1 MTISSNLKD
10 NKELTNGDGKFRI
23 LVMKLTLLHQYQLK
37 YSMLSPHS
45 CFAKKKEKR
54 KEKEKNEKEKKN
66 VLISK
71 YRADAGIT
79 EETE

>member
-1 MTISSNLKD
+1 
-10 NKELTNGDGKFRI
+10 
-23 LVMKLTLLHQYQLK
+23 
-37 YSMLSPHS
+37 MLSPHS